1 MSILVVLSMVFA
13 ITPSFTL
20 TARAAGSGTADDP
33 FLIYTAADLITFR
46 NTVNGGNTGYC
57 GKLMNDINIGSAGSW
72 TPIAQSNGYTGT
84 FDGQGHTIS
93 GLTINWSGVANLGL
107 FGVLSGGTIT
117 NVALASV
124 NIVDGYNVD
133 EKTYTTINIPE
144 GYTQT
149 SDGYVGYK
157 WSGQGSDIVSGGTNY
172 GRLQNY
178 RAASVGRRD
187 YWEFCGWGYDAWVNM
202 NDAYTYGTWATGY
215 NAIGPQYSA
224 GGLVGYMTS
233 GTIQLSSVSGTVN
246 CNYAN
251 AGGLV
256 GLMNGG
262 TLKNSYSN
270 GYVRGSKAGGAVG
283 VINGGTVK
291 DCYSTAAVDKF
302 EKNETIYTINGSVQ
316 PQLIASWPA
325 NYHITSSLYIT
336 MATNC
341 YKYVFSG
348 SIDPATRTTHNGY
361 MNGFAYSVNN
371 AVVENAYY
379 YNSSAVGKTFS
390 TNLGSNRNTYI
401 LNSVTNLDSN
411 EHNSSLS
418 SDDFTIHNMF
428 NNWDFHNTWVINDS
442 KGRPVLYNVAG
453 SEGIEKPWAVLPEGD
468 DAVITITA
476 DSTSTEVINLYD
488 YIKLNGGR
496 SSEGKFT
503 YSVTTGDDIASV
515 SSDYMTIAAG
525 LPKDNYTVTLHAFD
539 SSDGIMDDFDVT
551 FTIRAVQRVPAPEL
565 LAGDLKYSR
574 SLVLGLIPITTGW
587 RWRDDMT
594 CPKTGKYAYPIFY
607 QYEDGKAEFYD
618 LTSVTNAGFTT
629 TYDEEKNGV
638 WAELEVETEVSDE
651 TPISFYTTVLD
662 GDTDEPIEGAE
673 LSGEYEDF
681 FPEGNTTKA
690 DGTIYSDIPRG
701 EHEIAVHKDGYTD
714 KVDTI
719 KVVYPG
725 TNAPIIRLVPVR
737 TPYIAATVKDKDED
751 TVVDGATVTI
761 TKISDNKTG
770 AWNDGSVSLTTK
782 AGEDVEGGLPDGRYA
797 VRSATDGYSHDDV
810 TYIKVENGE
819 VTYYT
824 DALCTVRA
832 DDQAE
837 AAILYAT
844 NLAEPTYD
852 LLISKVN
859 GEPAHYRATLSLKN
873 IKATYGTFGIH
884 WDTDLFTFD
893 PATGIHLGTDIKG
906 GLTTPES
913 SLLYNK
919 TWTNDLGYYD
929 FVWSANNGND
939 SVVDAELEAKT
950 IATFDFYLKNA
961 DIALAD
967 MITVDTFS
975 IQPWTDTKAARE
987 WAAAKKAE
995 NPDFDPKFWEYWREC
1010 DTDNLRNNLKPG
1022 RIDAIYSVVNGVE
1035 TNGFF
1040 QVAVNGDLGGSDPSS
1055 FYDAKTD
1062 LRYDFDIKNS
1072 VIRFHVTDKYK
1083 GDEIENARIRLFE
1096 RTATRVLGQKN
1107 TNYLGRANFTVN
1119 TANTDSPEFAYDVL
1133 LKGYWPIP
1141 ESGLTGD
1148 RPHIGAETGKATEVE
1163 VLLEKKI
1170 YHDTEIKGYG
1180 AQTLDLVKSADLGG
1194 ERYAYN
1200 NRDFH
1205 FRIKGAKGFR
1215 ITKYPTKAYVTI
1227 GDEDAGSTK
1236 VENLELSPNE
1246 NGLFTLPAEY
1256 LIQDEI
1262 SIEKMN
1268 ALGYEDVP
1276 LVQPDDEGFRS
1287 YNIEV
1292 QFDNF
1297 EVMELDYLVEG
1308 MTNEH
1313 GTVTYKADT
1322 PFADGLEPFV
1332 PDAYAGTKE
1341 HDIKVKTKKS
1351 VRDENDKTIILEAA
1365 NHKTGTFTF
1374 EADEGYMVEKVYVNG
1389 LQIHTYDDLKKFTYT
1404 FGDVDMDCS
1413 IIVMFWDGETPS
1425 TDSVLTLVVGDWGY
1439 VHVSSPVAEDDLMCT
1454 RRTYLNPEENLEF
1467 KTDAAKFSDD
1477 YELYRVEKEVE
1488 GEPRVNITGLN
1499 TDGKYSV
1506 EPVEG
1511 KNVVTYVTFKNRLAE
1526 ITPTLFVKSYVYFG
1540 EGVADPAGILIYNYY
1555 DSVEIDMTAD
1565 AENSWLVRG
1574 AMISPYEDLE
1584 DISEFEFEEKKPQN
1598 TYRYDSLQENIAIGA
1613 VFMEKAYPIQGLVD
1627 LSQRSNI
1634 TSAAPLR
1641 GATITF
1647 VRLEQD
1653 EETGEWVEKTKQV
1666 PFKTDSTA
1674 SRTDSVFSTEL
1685 PVGKWNVY
1693 VSKQGYMTYKLT
1705 EFDMPGPTNETDV
1718 YLFGTP
1724 DGKSGTQQKVVP
1736 YIGSTE
1742 TGDSISLTDAA
1753 NVKSGMRGGV
1763 SKTIFNMAD
1772 VDNNNSA
1779 DHIDLAYVWK
1789 NFNTRMIVQDYATFC
1804 NEGSATPSA
1813 N

>member
-1 MSILVVLSMVFA
+1 
-13 ITPSFTL
+13 
-20 TARAAGSGTADDP
+20 
-33 FLIYTAADLITFR
+33 
-46 NTVNGGNTGYC
+46 
-57 GKLMNDINIGSAGSW
+57 
-72 TPIAQSNGYTGT
+72 
-84 FDGQGHTIS
+84 
-93 GLTINWSGVANLGL
+93 
-107 FGVLSGGTIT
+107 
-117 NVALASV
+117 
-124 NIVDGYNVD
+124 
-133 EKTYTTINIPE
+133 
-144 GYTQT
+144 
-149 SDGYVGYK
+149 
-157 WSGQGSDIVSGGTNY
+157 
-172 GRLQNY
+172 
-178 RAASVGRRD
+178 
-187 YWEFCGWGYDAWVNM
+187 
-202 NDAYTYGTWATGY
+202 
-215 NAIGPQYSA
+215 
-224 GGLVGYMTS
+224 
-233 GTIQLSSVSGTVN
+233 
-246 CNYAN
+246 
-251 AGGLV
+251 
-256 GLMNGG
+256 
-262 TLKNSYSN
+262 
-270 GYVRGSKAGGAVG
+270 
-283 VINGGTVK
+283 
-291 DCYSTAAVDKF
+291 
-302 EKNETIYTINGSVQ
+302 
-316 PQLIASWPA
+316 
-325 NYHITSSLYIT
+325 
-336 MATNC
+336 
-341 YKYVFSG
+341 
-348 SIDPATRTTHNGY
+348 
-361 MNGFAYSVNN
+361 
-371 AVVENAYY
+371 
-379 YNSSAVGKTFS
+379 
-390 TNLGSNRNTYI
+390 
-401 LNSVTNLDSN
+401 
-411 EHNSSLS
+411 
-418 SDDFTIHNMF
+418 
-428 NNWDFHNTWVINDS
+428 
-442 KGRPVLYNVAG
+442 
-453 SEGIEKPWAVLPEGD
+453 
-468 DAVITITA
+468 
-476 DSTSTEVINLYD
+476 
-488 YIKLNGGR
+488 
-496 SSEGKFT
+496 
-503 YSVTTGDDIASV
+503 
-515 SSDYMTIAAG
+515 
-525 LPKDNYTVTLHAFD
+525 
-539 SSDGIMDDFDVT
+539 
-551 FTIRAVQRVPAPEL
+551 
-565 LAGDLKYSR
+565 
-574 SLVLGLIPITTGW
+574 
-587 RWRDDMT
+587 
-594 CPKTGKYAYPIFY
+594 
-607 QYEDGKAEFYD
+607 
-618 LTSVTNAGFTT
+618 
-629 TYDEEKNGV
+629 
-638 WAELEVETEVSDE
+638 
-651 TPISFYTTVLD
+651 
-662 GDTDEPIEGAE
+662 
-673 LSGEYEDF
+673 
-681 FPEGNTTKA
+681 
-690 DGTIYSDIPRG
+690 
-701 EHEIAVHKDGYTD
+701 
-714 KVDTI
+714 
-719 KVVYPG
+719 
-725 TNAPIIRLVPVR
+725 
-737 TPYIAATVKDKDED
+737 
-751 TVVDGATVTI
+751 
-761 TKISDNKTG
+761 
-770 AWNDGSVSLTTK
+770 
-782 AGEDVEGGLPDGRYA
+782 
-797 VRSATDGYSHDDV
+797 
-810 TYIKVENGE
+810 
-819 VTYYT
+819 
-824 DALCTVRA
+824 
-832 DDQAE
+832 
-837 AAILYAT
+837 
-844 NLAEPTYD
+844 
-852 LLISKVN
+852 
-859 GEPAHYRATLSLKN
+859 
-873 IKATYGTFGIH
+873 
-884 WDTDLFTFD
+884 
-893 PATGIHLGTDIKG
+893 
-906 GLTTPES
+906 S

-975 IQPWTDTKAARE
+975 IQPWTDTKAARD

-1062 LRYDFDIKNS
+1062 LRYEFDSKNS

-1526 ITPTLFVKSYVYFG
+1526 ITPT
-1540 EGVADPAGILIYNYY
+1540 
-1555 DSVEIDMTAD
+1555 
-1565 AENSWLVRG
+1565 
-1574 AMISPYEDLE
+1574 
-1584 DISEFEFEEKKPQN
+1584 
-1598 TYRYDSLQENIAIGA
+1598 
-1613 VFMEKAYPIQGLVD
+1613 
-1627 LSQRSNI
+1627 
-1634 TSAAPLR
+1634 
-1641 GATITF
+1641 
-1647 VRLEQD
+1647 
-1653 EETGEWVEKTKQV
+1653 
-1666 PFKTDSTA
+1666 
-1674 SRTDSVFSTEL
+1674 
-1685 PVGKWNVY
+1685 
-1693 VSKQGYMTYKLT
+1693 
-1705 EFDMPGPTNETDV
+1705 
-1718 YLFGTP
+1718 
-1724 DGKSGTQQKVVP
+1724 
-1736 YIGSTE
+1736 
-1742 TGDSISLTDAA
+1742 
-1753 NVKSGMRGGV
+1753 
-1763 SKTIFNMAD
+1763 
-1772 VDNNNSA
+1772 
-1779 DHIDLAYVWK
+1779 
-1789 NFNTRMIVQDYATFC
+1789 
-1804 NEGSATPSA
+1804 
-1813 N
+1813 